1 MNTLNRYSRSGPVR
15 GCLSVIAAFAL
26 HTTMN
31 AQIDRSKAPAP
42 APAPVVNIGAYE
54 NFTLGNGMR
63 VIVVE
68 NHKLPMVGVQ
78 VRFDIPPMAQGKQA
92 GFIEMMGDLLATG
105 TGKFT
110 KADIDQRVDML
121 GAHLYTSSEGA
132 YATALKKNLAA
143 LMPLFSDVVKAP
155 SFPKDELEKARLR
168 MVSEVQQRQDDASAV
183 AEAVG
188 RAVTFGR
195 THPYGEVVTE
205 QSLRGITH
213 EAIAAYHAKFFRPEH
228 GYLVFV
234 GDITL
239 KEAKTMAKQYFGD
252 WKPAQKY
259 TVVNEDGSQT
269 IDGIGSVRFLEK
281 PAVPKGPRRVVIV
294 DRPGAAQSVVRVSFP
309 LNLEP
314 KDVRA
319 MSAQVMNTILGGG
332 VFNARLMQN
341 LREDKGWTYGTY
353 STLESDRFNA
363 HFHTSANVRTAVT
376 DSAIIETIK
385 ELERMRSGKVTAD
398 ELSLAKSYMA
408 GSFARSLEDPRTVA
422 RFALNTFLN
431 QLPKD
436 HYATY
441 LKRLDAITAD
451 DVRAAAEAF
460 LHPDNAVILVV
471 GDKRELLAR
480 LQPLSWSV
488 NPAVLE
494 LDHNGEIYVEEFEPV
509 RGKAAAEVIEAYL
522 QAIGGREAAA
532 RIKDMRMDLTA
543 TIAGMPM
550 SITQWYGTDG
560 LFRSEVKSG
569 DLVVQEEAFDGE
581 RGMRSNGQGKVEL
594 EDMDLGEMQFNGH
607 PVPELHYAANVERM
621 VLAGRTTIDDKPV
634 LKVQL
639 SLYTGGTAGDYFDE
653 KTGLKL
659 RRVEEKYLNGQ
670 TYRITTE
677 YADYQP
683 VNGVL
688 FPRSIEQYGGP
699 SGEVRMTVT
708 SIAANTGLKP
718 SLFATNL
725 PEKKVEE
732 YKEPIEENPYEEPPG
747 GKDE

>member
-1 MNTLNRYSRSGPVR
+1 MNHLRSIIRGRWDR
-15 GCLSVIAAFAL
+15 GCLILITAL
-26 HTTMN
+26 ASHHTMN
-31 AQIDRSKAPAP
+31 AQIDRTKAPSP
-42 APAPVVNIGAYE
+42 APAPVVNIGE
-54 NFTLGNGMR
+54 HQSFNLGNGMK

-78 VRFDIPPMAQGKQA
+78 VRFDIPPMSQGKQA

-105 TGKFT
+105 AGKYT
-110 KADIDQRVDML
+110 KSDIDQKVDML

-132 YATALKKNLAA
+132 YATALKKNLGS
-143 LMPLFSDVVKAP
+143 LMPLLGSVVKSP
-155 SFPKDELEKARLR
+155 SFPKDELEKARTR
-168 MVSEVQQRQDDASAV
+168 MMSEVQQRQDDASAV

-205 QSLRGITH
+205 ESLRSISR

-234 GDITL
+234 GDITV
-239 KEAKTMAKQYFGD
+239 KEAKSLAKEHFGD

-269 IDGIGSVRFLEK
+269 IEGIGEVRFLER

-309 LNLEP
+309 LNLQP
-314 KDVRA
+314 KDIRA
-319 MSAQVMNTILGGG
+319 LSAQVMNTILGGG

-353 STLESDRFNA
+353 STIESDRFNA
-363 HFHTSANVRTAVT
+363 HFHTTANVRTAVT
-376 DSAIIETIK
+376 DSAIIETMK
-385 ELERMRSGKVTAD
+385 ELERMRSGRVTAE

-422 RFALNTFLN
+422 RFALNTYLN
-431 QLPKD
+431 ELPKD

-441 LKRLDAITAD
+441 LKRLDAVTAD
-451 DVRAAAEAF
+451 DVQAAAEAF

-471 GDKRELLAR
+471 GDKRELMTR
-480 LQPLSWSV
+480 LQPLSWSM

-494 LDHNGEIYVEEFEPV
+494 LDHNGAIYVEEFEPV
-509 RGKAAAEVIEAYL
+509 PGKVAADVINAYISS
-522 QAIGGREAAA
+522 IGGREAAA
-532 RIKDMRMDLTA
+532 GIKDMRMDLTA
-543 TIAGMPM
+543 KVGDMPLTM
-550 SITQWYGTDG
+550 TQWYGPDG

-581 RGMRSNGQGKVEL
+581 RGMRSNPQGKVEL

-607 PVPELHYAANVERM
+607 PVPELHYTANVERM
-621 VLAGRTTIDDKPV
+621 VLAGRTKINGKPV
-634 LKVQL
+634 LKVRL
-639 SLYTGGTAGDYFDE
+639 SLYMGGAVGDYFDE
-653 KTGLKL
+653 KTGLKV

-670 TYRITTE
+670 TYRITTD
-677 YADYQP
+677 YLDYQP
-683 VNGVL
+683 TNGVL
-688 FPRSIEQYGGP
+688 FPRVIEQYGGP
-699 SGEVRMTVT
+699 AGELRMNVTAITVN
-708 SIAANTGLKP
+708 SGLKP
-718 SLFATNL
+718 ALFATNL

-732 YKEPIEENPYEEPPG
+732 YKEPIEENPYEDPPG